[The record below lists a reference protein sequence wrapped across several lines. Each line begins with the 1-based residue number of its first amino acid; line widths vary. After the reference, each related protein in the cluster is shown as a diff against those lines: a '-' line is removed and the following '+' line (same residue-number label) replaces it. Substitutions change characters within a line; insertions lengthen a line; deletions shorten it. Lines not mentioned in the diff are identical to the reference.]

1 MRISTADNVDTP
13 YGPEADA
20 LALWQGERLY
30 AVLPL
35 LSLAVIANSLA
46 MAAAVLGDLP
56 WWQQVLPPALIIVTL
71 LGVLVWRTLR
81 PVAATPQ
88 IARRHVAAATGVA
101 AILGLTC
108 GVWGV
113 NAFDETDRYY
123 CMVAPVFL
131 GLSAMVSASCLFSV
145 PRAALTAMACTM
157 IPIATK
163 LALYDNVG
171 TRAMAI
177 MAMVLCVMQAGI
189 VLAAFKQTRR
199 TLALQRELTWLAT
212 TDPLTGLANRRG
224 FEAGFEAMLEQGRPL
239 AVVALDLNGFKQAND
254 RFGHHVGD
262 RILID
267 VALRL
272 REVAADAPLLARL
285 GGDEFCLVCD
295 SCTSWHEV
303 MPLLERLAQAVARPF
318 DYPEGQIAIST
329 SLGAAIAPEDGEHAH
344 VLLRAA
350 DARLY
355 ADKRERAGERRNP
368 AKVA

>member
-1 MRISTADNVDTP
+1 MHTSSADIGGAP
-13 YGPEADA
+13 SEQEADA
-20 LALWQGERLY
+20 LALWQGERLH
-30 AVLPL
+30 AALPML
-35 LSLAVIANSLA
+35 CLAVIANSLA

-71 LGVLVWRTLR
+71 LTVLVWRMLR
-81 PVAATPQ
+81 PAATLPHQ
-88 IARRHVAAATGVA
+88 ARKHVAVATGVA
-101 AILGLTC
+101 ALLGLTC

-113 NAFDETDRYY
+113 SAFDETDKYY

-157 IPIATK
+157 FPIAIK

-171 TRAMAI
+171 TRAMAV
-177 MAMVLCVMQAGI
+177 MAMVLCLMQAGI
-189 VLAAFKQTRR
+189 VLATFKQTRR

-212 TDPLTGLANRRG
+212 TDPLTGLSNRRG
-224 FEAGFEAMLEQGRPL
+224 FEAGFEAMLEQGKPL
-239 AVVALDLNGFKQAND
+239 AVIALDLDGFKQAND
-254 RFGHHVGD
+254 HFGHHVGD
-262 RILID
+262 RILVD

-295 SCTSWHEV
+295 SCTSWHQV
-303 MPLLERLAQAVARPF
+303 MPLLERIAGAIARPL
-318 DYPEGQIAIST
+318 DYPEGQIGIST
-329 SLGAAIAPEDGEHAH
+329 SLGAAIAPEDGDHAH
-344 VLLRAA
+344 ILLRMA

-355 ADKRERAGERRNP
+355 ADKRERAGERRRP
-368 AKVA
+368 AEAA